1 MTIRELVDGDLEIVC
16 RHREAMFREA
26 GCSEDVLSTMTAHF
40 REWLK
45 PRLHDG
51 CYFGFMICDGETPVA
66 GIGLM
71 LLDWPPHPWHPNTD
85 KRGYVLNVFVEPS
98 YRRRGLAHE
107 LMDLADAAFAKRGV
121 TFIVLHASQ
130 LGQPLYESLGWSQ
143 TSEMSKP
150 CYSK

>member
-1 MTIRELVDGDLEIVC
+1 MNARELVDDDLEIIC
-16 RHREAMFREA
+16 RHRETMFREA
-26 GCSEDVLSTMTAHF
+26 GCSEDVLSTMTTHF

-51 CYFGFMICDGETPVA
+51 SYFGFMICDGGAPIA

-98 YRRRGLAHE
+98 YRRRGLARE
-107 LMDLADAAFAKRGV
+107 LMALADAAFAQRGV
-121 TFIVLHASQ
+121 AFMVLHASQ
-130 LGQPLYESLGWSQ
+130 LGQPLYESLGWNR
-143 TSEMSKP
+143 TSEMSRP
-150 CYSK
+150 CHPE